1 MGNESIKINDNYDIP
16 LNKIILTMRR
26 KQIKNEN
33 FFVYSKNLLKINLI
47 YLYFIHIFIYI
58 NVYF

>member
-1 MGNESIKINDNYDIP
+1 MDIKLKYYIFFLINS
-16 LNKIILTMRR
+16 IILSMRR